1 MRKLILVLVL
11 MATVAPL
18 DAKANDVIRDRIVS
32 ELQQDGYA
40 EIRVFRTFL
49 GRLRFV
55 AQNGTTRREIV
66 VNPAT
71 GVILRDYLRV
81 VSTTDGSS
89 SNSGS
94 SSGSGSSGGSTDDD
108 DDDDDDDNSGS
119 GGGGSGS
126 GSGSG
131 GSGSGGG
138 DDDDDGG
145 SDSDDDSGDDD

>member
-11 MATVAPL
+11 LASVAPL
-18 DAKANDVIRDRIVS
+18 DAKANDAIRDRIVS
-32 ELQQDGYA
+32 ELQQDGYS
-40 EIRVFRTFL
+40 EIRIFRTFL

-55 AQNGTTRREIV
+55 AQNGSNRREIV

-81 VSTTDGSS
+81 VSTTDGSA
-89 SNSGS
+89 SNTGS
-94 SSGSGSSGGSTDDD
+94 SSGSGSSGGSP

-119 GGGGSGS
+119 GSGNSGS

-131 GSGSGGG
+131 GSGSGNG
-138 DDDDDGG
+138 DDGG
-145 SDSDDDSGDDD
+145 SDSGDDSDDDD